1 MKIKGAGSDDIGI
14 FSIKGF
20 YSTKT
25 NRIVLEKV
33 YKSNTGN
40 TKENS
45 GHTVKIKLIWNEE
58 NNQFEGSWYT
68 NTTKYKGNDKF
79 NLHFH
84 EKSLA
89 IESNSYGTF
98 NVNTS
103 YTKSLNNYLV
113 VECPSLCP
121 ENVINPIATTPS
133 STIQLSMDEF
143 QSEMAN
149 QIHSSSEPVQY
160 NPQSDTIITLEP
172 NK

>member
-1 MKIKGAGSDDIGI
+1 
-14 FSIKGF
+14 
-20 YSTKT
+20 
-25 NRIVLEKV
+25 
-33 YKSNTGN
+33 
-40 TKENS
+40 
-45 GHTVKIKLIWNEE
+45 
-58 NNQFEGSWYT
+58 NNQFEGNWHI

-98 NVNTS
+98 NVNTC
-103 YTKSLNNYLV
+103 YTKLLNNYVTHEDYLYLLSIINPQLNQLVEYRYLYRISIILLGLVCLASFPLV

-121 ENVINPIATTPS
+121 ENIINPIATTPS

-160 NPQSDTIITLEP
+160 NPQLDTIITLEP